1 MSSAPDCGLIIFLR
15 FPELGKVKTRI
26 AETAGDETAF
36 KVYQELS
43 DITLHLA
50 ASLFIPTYLFYE
62 NRLPDEL
69 IPSFH
74 YQKQIEGNL
83 GEKIVAAFD
92 YVLQRHQKAVIIGS
106 DCPEISPTDIMH
118 AIELLDQNDIV
129 IGPTED
135 GGYYLLGCKEKVPA
149 LFDSIEWST
158 SIVFQQTIKK
168 IEEQGFTYSLMRTL
182 SDIDTEE
189 DWIRYKARLTGPG

>member
-15 FPELGKVKTRI
+15 FPERGKVKTRL
-26 AETAGDETAF
+26 AETAGDDTAL

-43 DITLHLA
+43 AITLHLA

-74 YQKQIEGNL
+74 YLQQIEGDL

-92 YVLQRHQKAVIIGS
+92 NVLQLHQKAIIIGS
-106 DCPEISPTDIMH
+106 DCPEITPADILH
-118 AIELLDQNDIV
+118 AIHLLDRNEIV
-129 IGPTED
+129 IGPTVD

-149 LFDSIEWST
+149 LFESIEWST
-158 SIVFQQTIKK
+158 SVVFQQTIEK
-168 IEEQGFTYSLMRTL
+168 IEEQGFTYSLLRTL
-182 SDIDTEE
+182 SDIDTED
-189 DWIRYKARLTGPG
+189 DWIRYKTHS

>member
-15 FPELGKVKTRI
+15 FPERGKVKTRI
-26 AETAGDETAF
+26 AETAGDDTAL

-62 NRLPDEL
+62 NKLPDEM

-74 YQKQIEGNL
+74 YLQQIEGDL
-83 GEKIVAAFD
+83 GEKIVAAFN

-118 AIELLDQNDIV
+118 ALYLLDQNDIV

-135 GGYYLLGCKEKVPA
+135 GGYYLMGCKENVPS
-149 LFDSIEWST
+149 LFDSIKWST
-158 SIVFQQTIKK
+158 SVVFQQTIQR
-168 IEEQGFTYSLMRTL
+168 IEEQGFTYSQMKTL

-189 DWIRYKARLTGPG
+189 DWRRYKSRK